1 MSRDVAKRV
10 LETEIEGL
18 RRVME
23 RLGSD
28 DEFDRAVELV
38 FDSPGRVVVTG
49 MGKSGL
55 IGQKVAATLA
65 STGTPAFFVHPG
77 DAAHGDLGMLVKG
90 DVLLALS
97 YSGETEEITQLL
109 PALKR
114 MGVSI
119 LAFTGVKDSALG
131 RASDVTLDIGVE
143 REACPLNL
151 APTASTTAMMAVG
164 DALAVALLERH
175 GFEEEDFGRLH
186 PAGSL
191 GKKLLQVSEIMHGG
205 DKVPRVKLSAPIP
218 DVIYEMS
225 RKGLGLAV
233 VTETDADGDSRIAGI
248 ITDGDLRR
256 LMEKQKDKTLSLTAG
271 DCMHAT
277 PATIGA
283 DEFAIAALRLMNDRK
298 ITSVLVTD
306 GEGRLAGVVHIHDF
320 WSTKLL

>member
-1 MSRDVAKRV
+1 MSREVAKRV
-10 LETEIEGL
+10 LQTEIDGL

-28 DEFDRAVELV
+28 DAFDRAVELV

-65 STGTPAFFVHPG
+65 STGTPAFFLHPA

-114 MGVSI
+114 MGVTV
-119 LAFTGVKDSALG
+119 LAFTGAKDSALG
-131 RASDVTLDIGVE
+131 RAADVTLDVGVE
-143 REACPLNL
+143 REACSLNL
-151 APTASTTAMMAVG
+151 VPTASTTAMMAVG

-175 GFEEEDFGRLH
+175 GFREEDFGRLH

-191 GKKLLQVSEIMHGG
+191 GKKLLRVSEIMHSG
-205 DKVPRVKLSAPIP
+205 DKVPRVELSTLMPG
-218 DVIYEMS
+218 VIYEMS
-225 RKGLGLAV
+225 RRGLGLAV
-233 VTETDADGDSRIAGI
+233 VIDGDSRVAGI

-271 DCMHAT
+271 DCMHTT

-306 GEGRLAGVVHIHDF
+306 GEGKLAGVVHIHDF